1 MKAKFKKNQV
11 KQQSKKKKATVL
23 IFCFLLLTSFLFQN
37 CKKDENTDCG
47 CKGKVVFT
55 IKDSDEQIG
64 YLFKNTVHD
73 NTNSPDFN
81 YGIWFNEKNCS
92 NCVHNFIIC
101 NDKFLFNFGDI
112 PPYPGIKVKFSGMA
126 KDLCVP
132 PFAPADY
139 TYNYIELTKIEKQ

>member
-1 MKAKFKKNQV
+1 MNKNQLKQQFKKT
-11 KQQSKKKKATVL
+11 KAIVL
-23 IFCFLLLTSFLFQN
+23 IFCFLSLTIFLFQV
-37 CKKDENTDCG
+37 CKKDEKPTCG
-47 CKGKVVFT
+47 CKGKIVFT

-73 NTNSPDFN
+73 NPNVPDHN
-81 YGIWFNEKNCS
+81 YGIWFNEKNCT
-92 NCVHNFIIC
+92 NCIHKFLIC
-101 NDKFLFNFGDI
+101 NDNFLYSFGNI

-126 KDLCVP
+126 KDLCIL